1 MPLFGRKRIT
11 IKDVDVDLD
20 GWHLSGQNESIVQ
33 YVHANGDVFSI
44 NFFDKQ
50 PDIGAS
56 LSDVTGIRNFYR
68 NMLIPNKMGLLE
80 CDVRAIDETPSVY
93 MLAKLMMEPRGFVF
107 LASHTIPR
115 RDCSFVLKH
124 QAVESG
130 MTGIRE
136 SAVMA
141 MLPTPKIDENTK
153 KIIGW
158 CTDPYDDSLEYDV
171 MCNKADSREYD
182 NQFPDHPLSRTRK
195 FMNELPNAVTVS
207 DRLRKTPGFEL

>member
-11 IKDVDVDLD
+11 IKDVDVKLD
-20 GWHLSGQNESIVQ
+20 GWQYSGQSDSVIQ
-33 YVHANGDVFSI
+33 YAHANGDVFSV
-44 NFFDKQ
+44 NFFDKP

-56 LSDVTGIRNFYR
+56 LSDVTGIRSFYR

-80 CDVRAIDETPSVY
+80 CDVHAIDGTPSVY

-107 LASHTIPR
+107 LASQTIPR
-115 RDCSFVLKH
+115 RDCSSVLKY

-141 MLPTPKIDENTK
+141 MLPTPKIDEKTN

-158 CTDPYDDSLEYDV
+158 CTDPYDASLEYEV
-171 MCNKADSREYD
+171 MCNQADSREYD

-195 FMNELPNAVTVS
+195 FMDELPNVVTMS
-207 DRLRKTPGFEL
+207 DRFRKCPAFEL